1 MIKAK
6 TNKQTNRDCVQL
18 FLINCSKRSRNLF
31 EVDCNNSCVAWK
43 RSSSFSVSVSRK
55 SSTLLVLFFLGGGG
69 PEEVQGVSL
78 FKLPVPDGAE
88 VVESSSLS
96 STDADGDKPGSLD
109 TAELPVTSASHESI
123 RMGGSIDGLL
133 PIASCIAENHGH
145 VAAVASPLSVPVPV
159 GGQRSS

>member
-6 TNKQTNRDCVQL
+6 TNKQRDCVQL

-43 RSSSFSVSVSRK
+43 RSSFSVSISRK

-78 FKLPVPDGAE
+78 LKLPVPDGAE
-88 VVESSSLS
+88 VVESSSLY

-145 VAAVASPLSVPVPV
+145 VAAVASPLSVPV

>member
-1 MIKAK
+1 M
-6 TNKQTNRDCVQL
+6 
-18 FLINCSKRSRNLF
+18 
-31 EVDCNNSCVAWK
+31 
-43 RSSSFSVSVSRK
+43 
-55 SSTLLVLFFLGGGG
+55 GGGG

-78 FKLPVPDGAE
+78 LKLPVPDGAE